1 MLNEVNIKKA
11 FRSRDLD
18 FANNLKCH
26 REQFSIMGNDEEGEQ
41 INEIFPLYK
50 FESFID
56 STKKIWSTSQNW
68 YVGPHRKFIS

>member
-50 FESFID
+50 LESFID
-56 STKKIWSTSQNW
+56 STKKIWSTSPKL
-68 YVGPHRKFIS
+68 VCRTS